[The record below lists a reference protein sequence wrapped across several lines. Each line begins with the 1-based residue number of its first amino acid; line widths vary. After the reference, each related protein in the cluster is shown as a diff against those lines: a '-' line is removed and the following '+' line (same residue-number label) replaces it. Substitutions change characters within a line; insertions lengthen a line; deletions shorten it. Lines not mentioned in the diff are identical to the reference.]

1 VTRDELA
8 NWLCANV
15 QRRRLERIGE
25 SVPGASALD
34 AREFAR
40 RPLDGLPDDE
50 RRNWLDMADAVL
62 ELQGDH
68 QPVERLQEL
77 GRDWIRY
84 TMQLHDPE
92 WRDEMRR
99 AVIVEMRFVVDQLE
113 AECRR

>member
-1 VTRDELA
+1 MTRDELA
-8 NWLCANV
+8 NWLCANI

-25 SVPGASALD
+25 TPPVLK
-34 AREFAR
+34 FAR

-62 ELQGDH
+62 ELQGNDH
-68 QPVERLQEL
+68 PVERLQEL

-84 TMQLHDPE
+84 TMQLADPE

-99 AVIVEMRFVVDQLE
+99 AVIIEMRAAVDQLE
-113 AECRR
+113 KECR